1 MARVNTNPWGWIP
14 TLYFAQGL
22 PYVMVMT
29 VSVIMYKNLDISNAE
44 IAFYTSWL
52 YLPWVIKPVWSP
64 LIDII
69 GSKRRW
75 VVLMQLLL
83 GASLACVAFTIQMD
97 SFFQY
102 SLAFLWLMA
111 FSSATH
117 DIAADGL
124 YLIALNSGEQ
134 AFFVGIRSTFYRISM
149 IAGQGL
155 LVVLAGYLEETLPS
169 IQLAWSAVFGIVG
182 ALFVAFYLYHQIILP
197 KVEEPVTEKKSAKQV
212 LLEFFETFK
221 LFFSKPDLW
230 MTIAFLMT
238 YRLGESQLVKLS
250 SPFLLD
256 TVETGGLGLSTQEV
270 GLMYGTFGVLALT
283 LGGIVGGILA
293 SRHGLKHW
301 IWWMMLAINLPNLV
315 YVYLSF
321 FQPESSILITSAVVV
336 EQFGYGF
343 GFTGYMLYM
352 LYVSRGTYST
362 AHYAIATGFMALGM
376 MLPGMISGLIQ
387 ELVGYKYF
395 FVWVMIATIPSF
407 VITSF
412 LKIDPDF
419 GKK

>member
-1 MARVNTNPWGWIP
+1 MIKANTNPWSWIP

-29 VSVIMYKNLDISNAE
+29 VSVIMYKNLDISNGE

-52 YLPWVIKPVWSP
+52 YLPWVIKPIWSP
-64 LIDII
+64 LVDII

-75 VVLMQLLL
+75 VVMMQLLL
-83 GASLACVAFTIQMD
+83 GASLACVALTIPMD

-124 YLIALNSGEQ
+124 YLIALNSGQ
-134 AFFVGIRSTFYRISM
+134 QSFFVGIRSTFYRISM

-155 LVVLAGYLEETLPS
+155 LVVLAGYFEETMPS
-169 IQLAWSAVFGIVG
+169 IQMAWSTVFGVVS
-182 ALFVAFYLYHQIILP
+182 ALFFGFFIYHQLFLP
-197 KVEEPVTEKKSAKQV
+197 KAEEPVTVKKTGRQV
-212 LLEFFETFK
+212 LAEFFETFR
-221 LFFSKPDLW
+221 LFFTKPDLL

-256 TVETGGLGLSTQEV
+256 DVTVGGLGLSTQEV
-270 GLMYGTFGVLALT
+270 GVMYGTFGVLALT
-283 LGGIVGGILA
+283 IGGIVGGVLA
-293 SRHGLKHW
+293 SRNGLKHW

-321 FQPESSILITSAVVV
+321 FQPESYVLITTAVVV

-352 LYVSRGTYST
+352 LYVSQGNYST

-376 MLPGMISGLIQ
+376 MLPGMVSGWVQ

-395 FVWVMIATIPSF
+395 FIWVMIATIPSF
-407 VITSF
+407 VITRF
-412 LKIDPDF
+412 LKIDKDF